1 MESTST
7 TDQTQSQPNAS
18 SAATSTAG
26 IQEAAAILGQQY
38 LKTAGRLNQAHEAVM
53 LDDANELLRQNRA
66 KLKAD
71 YERIHG
77 GKLGEIEGDE
87 MHVGDVNINYA
98 PPAPQPQPAP
108 TQTAPQQTP
117 MPEPQTQQQIT
128 PAEPQTSRLAD
139 IAKLAALGLAFTTMG
154 AGGAYIASR
163 ILDGGDTDT
172 QYQLELVD
180 DVVAPIPTRED
191 GTK

>member
-7 TDQTQSQPNAS
+7 TDQTQNQPNANNEAT
-18 SAATSTAG
+18 AAAG

-77 GKLGEIEGDE
+77 GNLGEIEGDD

-98 PPAPQPQPAP
+98 PPPPPQVSQPTPTPQPTMQP
-108 TQTAPQQTP
+108 
-117 MPEPQTQQQIT
+117 QIT